1 MDITQTPP
9 PPAFS
14 GGQAANIPDT
24 PSTVI
29 GADFEMFLRMLTVQ
43 MTNQDPLNPIDSAD
57 YAVQLATFSGV
68 EQQVQTNTLL
78 SNLAGLLGGNDM
90 SQMARWIGLEAQVGA
105 SMPFDGTPL
114 SLTVSKDARADQVV
128 LQVRNAQGDTVERLP
143 VSLTATEILWDGLDS
158 NGDPYAPGNYQ
169 FEIQSFVGGSLIG
182 QRSAKPFSSVVEVQQ
197 HGTQTS
203 LVLSSGAVV
212 TPDQITSVRDPLH
225 V

>member
-1 MDITQTPP
+1 MDVTQAP

-14 GGQAANIPDT
+14 GNPSGAAAET

-90 SQMARWIGLEAQVGA
+90 SQMARWIGLEAQVG
-105 SMPFDGTPL
+105 STMSFDGTPL
-114 SLTVSKDARADQVV
+114 TLAVPRDAGADQIV
-128 LQVRNAQGDTVERLP
+128 LQVRNTQGDTVQRLP
-143 VSLTATEILWDGLDS
+143 LALNETTVSWDGLDD
-158 NGDPYAPGNYQ
+158 NGDPFPPGNYE

-182 QRSAKPFSSVVEVQQ
+182 SRSAKPFSNIVEVQQ
-197 HGTQTS
+197 NGSQTS
-203 LVLSSGAVV
+203 LVLESGLAIS
-212 TPDQITSVRDPLH
+212 PDQITSVRERSTP
-225 V
+225 